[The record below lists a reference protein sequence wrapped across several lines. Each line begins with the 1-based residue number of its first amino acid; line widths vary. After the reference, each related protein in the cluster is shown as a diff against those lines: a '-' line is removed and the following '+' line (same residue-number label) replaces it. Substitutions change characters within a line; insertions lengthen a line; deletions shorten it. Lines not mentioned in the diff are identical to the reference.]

1 MNSNEIELL
10 GVRINTFSPQEV
22 IETVD
27 RFFSTKNKHYIVT
40 PNPEFLVLAHRDR
53 QFKDIL
59 NYADIAIPDGIGLLM
74 AAKLMGKRLRRFTG
88 VDLVWYLCEFAQ
100 AKQLPI
106 FLLGGFQDAAEQAAI
121 TLRRHFPDL
130 IVVGSNDGGV
140 VDDAGLPDHSEQLIY
155 EINAAKPKIIFVAF
169 GHGKQERWI
178 FKNLDRLTSVQLAV
192 GVGGTFDFLAGR
204 ANRAPEI
211 IQRLGLEWLY
221 RLITQPWR
229 WRRILNAVIIFPLL
243 VILDTLKK
251 KIFTR

>member
-40 PNPEFLVLAHRDR
+40 PNPEFLVLAHRDS

-100 AKQLPI
+100 IRQLPI
-106 FLLGGFQDAAEQAAI
+106 FLLGGFQNTAVDAAA
-121 TLRRHFPDL
+121 TLRRHFPNLL
-130 IVVGSNDGGV
+130 IAGTNDGGA
-140 VDDAGLPDHSEQLIY
+140 VDAAGLPDHNEQLIH

-178 FKNLDRLTSVQLAV
+178 FKNLDRLDSVQLAV
-192 GVGGTFDFLAGR
+192 GVGGALDFLAGR
-204 ANRAPEI
+204 VNRAPEI

-221 RLITQPWR
+221 RLVSQPWR
-229 WRRILNAVIIFPLL
+229 WRRIVDAVIIFPLL
-243 VILDTLKK
+243 VIVDNLKK
-251 KIFTR
+251 KFFTR